1 MAKTRTIAHLRKEL
15 EAKGKQLQRLQATRK
30 KLASQ
35 VGKLDREIAALC
47 GKPAVRKVRTKRVK
61 RAIKRTK
68 GGRSLGDVLAQVL
81 KGKGSVRVGDAAK
94 MALGAGYK
102 TTSKQF
108 GNIVSQI
115 LATDDRF
122 RRVRRGLFRLK

>member
-15 EAKGKQLQRLQATRK
+15 GAKEKELQRLQATRK

-35 VGKLDREIAALC
+35 VWKLDREIAALC
-47 GKPAVRKVRTKRVK
+47 GEPAVRKVRTKRVK

-102 TTSKQF
+102 TNSKQF
-108 GNIVSQI
+108 GNIVSHI

-122 RRVRRGLFRLK
+122 RKVRRGLFRLK

>member
-15 EAKGKQLQRLQATRK
+15 GAKEKELQRLQATRK